1 MKKALI
7 VTIQNN
13 HNFGNRL
20 QNYALQKTL
29 ENLGLEV
36 HNLSVNPVGIPAST
50 KAKNLL
56 KKFLGRVG
64 MKKYA
69 ATATVWERRA
79 KISGFTQ
86 EWIHNVT
93 VIPRAKIESHDFS
106 EFDVAVAGSD
116 QVWHNW
122 KHMDNELPYYY
133 MQFIDRS
140 KRICYAPS
148 FGFKAFPEADREMH
162 KQFLSEMRTLSCR
175 EQEGCD
181 LIRELTG
188 REAQKVLDPTLLLSP
203 EEWTEVERK
212 PDFPIPEKY
221 MFKFFLGKESEEFR
235 AETERIAGSAGL
247 TVIDINDKSAH
258 AHYAISPSE
267 FIWLI
272 HHADTVCTD
281 SFHATVFSVL
291 YSRNARVFQRISP
304 EFGNMFGR
312 LHDLLSP
319 LGLLRVAYG
328 IGDGSDLS
336 TKLSEEAAAGLAAER
351 EQSIRYLRESIELCG
366 EQA

>member
-13 HNFGNRL
+13 HNYGNRL

-36 HNLSVNPVGIPAST
+36 YNLSVNPVGIPAGT
-50 KAKNLL
+50 RAKNLV
-56 KKFLGRVG
+56 KKLLGCIGV
-64 MKKYA
+64 KKYA
-69 ATATVWERRA
+69 TTATVWKRRA
-79 KISGFTQ
+79 KLSAFTK
-86 EWIHNVT
+86 ERIHNMT
-93 VIPRAKIESHDFS
+93 VIPRAKIESHDFG
-106 EFDVAVAGSD
+106 EFDVAIAGSD
-116 QVWHNW
+116 QVWHHW

-148 FGFKAFPEADREMH
+148 FGFKAFPEADRETH
-162 KQFLSEMRTLSCR
+162 KKFLSEMRTLSCR

-203 EEWTEVERK
+203 EEWTEAESK

-221 MFKFFLGKESEEFR
+221 MFKFFLGKESEEFH
-235 AETERIAGSAGL
+235 AETARIAESAGL
-247 TVIDINDKSAH
+247 TVIDINDRNAP

-291 YSRNARVFQRISP
+291 YSRKVRVFQRISP
-304 EFGNMFGR
+304 EYGNMFGR
-312 LHDLLSP
+312 LQDLLSP
-319 LGLLRVAYG
+319 LGLLRVVYG

-336 TKLSEEAAAGLAAER
+336 TTLSEEAAAGLATER
-351 EQSIRYLRESIELCG
+351 EQSIRYLRESVALCE